1 LALALTRATLTYLS
15 ASSGIRCPKCG
26 GRDIRTSHRSTLLD
40 FLMMQFDRMP
50 LRCRGCS
57 RRFHKR
63 VMPEDLVEKSEPV
76 PEDAKTKEPAK
87 PSEP

>member
-1 LALALTRATLTYLS
+1 MALALTRATLTYLS

-26 GRDIRTSHRSTLLD
+26 GRDIRTSHRSNLLD
-40 FLMMQFDRMP
+40 FLMMRFDRLP
-50 LRCRGCS
+50 LRCRGCN

-63 VMPEDLVEKSEPV
+63 VLAEDLMEKSELIS
-76 PEDAKTKEPAK
+76 EDAKANEPAK